1 MLNKLPDDII
11 EHITNQLNF
20 KEKSLLN
27 SSVNLP
33 EYLTINIKNKT
44 YTIGS
49 RINLYL
55 RIYLQK
61 KFFLKK
67 LSYHISSYFRFLE
80 LGTPMLHIENQCIM
94 YAPHVPNGTCRFC
107 SKNILHH
114 KYYNI
119 VSIYNNLKTIE
130 TLNSNKSS
138 T

>member
-11 EHITNQLNF
+11 EHVIYNLNF

-27 SSVNLP
+27 CSMNLP

-44 YTIGS
+44 YTMAS
-49 RINLYL
+49 RINLYF

-61 KFFLKK
+61 KIFLKK
-67 LSYHISSYFRFLE
+67 LSYHISSYFKFLE

-94 YAPHVPNGTCRFC
+94 YAPHVPNGKCRFC

-119 VSIYNNLKTIE
+119 VSIYNTLKTLE
-130 TLNSNKSS
+130 TLKSNESG